1 MGLELFNG
9 ITYNG
14 FAILWVDC
22 RKTPMA
28 MFFFQLRIE
37 MPPSCIKGNDC

>member
-1 MGLELFNG
+1 MVGLELFNG

-28 MFFFQLRIE
+28 MVFFSNYGWKCPLAV
-37 MPPSCIKGNDC
+37 